1 MTIVVIGAGA
11 IGQLVAGRLAQ
22 AGQRTVLLARPA
34 AAAALARQPL
44 QISESG
50 RLHVAESLVTISD
63 PSMLAAADRPPDLAI
78 VCVKGYDTA
87 SVLPALDALAPSAV
101 LTLQNGIGNE
111 ELLAMHVGAGRVVSG
126 AITTSVEVAAPGRIA
141 VAKAGGVGVAA
152 MAPGARAAAGRAAQA
167 LRAAGFVVS
176 EVADYRALKWSKALL
191 NMLGNATAAILDMA
205 VADVYAN
212 PQLIALERQA
222 FREALA
228 VIDRLAIRPINLPRY
243 PAALLARAMRYMPP
257 PLLYPILRR
266 VVAGGRGSKPPS
278 LQLDLARG
286 SPRSEGEFLYGAV
299 ARAAAEA
306 GLAAPVNRALSAI
319 LQAISSGAE
328 PWDAYRRHPERLL
341 AVVAAARG
349 VAE

>member
-167 LRAAGFVVS
+167 FRAAGFVVS

-205 VADVYAN
+205 VADAGVN

-222 FREALA
+222 FREALG
-228 VIDRLAIRPINLPRY
+228 RSGRPAIRPINLPRY
-243 PAALLARAMRYMPP
+243 PAALLARYALHAAATAIPD
-257 PLLYPILRR
+257 LAAS
-266 VVAGGRGSKPPS
+266 VAGGRGRKPPAAAS
-278 LQLDLARG
+278 TRRAAVHVR
-286 SPRSEGEFLYGAV
+286 RANFLYGAV

-328 PWDAYRRHPERLL
+328 PWDVYRRHPERLL
-341 AVVAAARG
+341 AEVAATRG